1 MALLSLTSEDAKD
14 AVRDL
19 DGTSFM
25 GSRLR
30 IEHARDSRDSRRD
43 GGRWSSPRGRFSRG
57 NPPGRRT
64 GYRTIVEN
72 LSSRTSW
79 QDLKDFMRKA
89 GEITYTNTNQPR
101 VGEGIVEFG
110 SRRDME
116 YALDKLDGEELDGR
130 RIRLVEE
137 GGGRR
142 SRSRTRSRSRSR
154 SRDRRRSSRDRSPS
168 SAKL

>member
-1 MALLSLTSEDAKD
+1 MPSP
-14 AVRDL
+14 
-19 DGTSFM
+19 
-25 GSRLR
+25 
-30 IEHARDSRDSRRD
+30 
-43 GGRWSSPRGRFSRG
+43 PRGRFSRG

-89 GEITYTNTNQPR
+89 GEIAYTNTNQPR

-137 GGGRR
+137 GGNKSR

-154 SRDRRRSSRDRSPS
+154 DRRRPSRDRSPS
-168 SAKL
+168 SAKSESRSRSRSRSKKRRTRSRS

>member
-1 MALLSLTSEDAKD
+1 
-14 AVRDL
+14 
-19 DGTSFM
+19 M
-25 GSRLR
+25 G
-30 IEHARDSRDSRRD
+30 
-43 GGRWSSPRGRFSRG
+43 
-57 NPPGRRT
+57 PPGRRT

-130 RIRLVEE
+130 RTRLVEE
-137 GGGRR
+137 GGNKSR
-142 SRSRTRSRSRSR
+142 SRSRSRKRSRTRSRSRSR
-154 SRDRRRSSRDRSPS
+154 DNRRRSSRDRSPS
-168 SAKL
+168 SAKSESRSRSRSRSKKRRTRSRS